1 MSQNLE
7 RNEHTLDDRPDI
19 AVLDDKTS
27 DAAVGDSDAGRDVT
41 YPTVSVIITTYL
53 MARWDW
59 LQECMT
65 SALTQTVPAL
75 EVIVVVD
82 HNQELLE
89 RIVSEVPGVI
99 AVPNIGGRGVSGA
112 RNSGVKASR
121 GEVVA
126 FLDDDAVVTPDWLAT
141 LLRHIVQPDVVG
153 VGCYSDGLWEN
164 PCPAW
169 FPLEFGWTIGV
180 SYAGLP
186 DEPTAMR
193 NVWTC
198 AMLVKR
204 NAFEVVDGFRE
215 DFGKIGNRSLPE
227 DTDLC
232 LRIAAVQENAVW
244 MWDPA
249 KVMKHRVPAG
259 RATFG
264 YLLSRCFLQGWGK
277 AAMARMDGFDES
289 TSSERSYAVRT
300 LPAGVRHGLA
310 DAVRGDFSGLAR
322 SGAIAAAFATAV
334 AGYCWYELESLRHRR
349 PRLALSATCAG
360 LIRRGRRI
368 SAGDCAAAG
377 SDAARAII
385 LPPPEDLANSG
396 AGGAVPPGPGHSVAG
411 NGAGG
416 QPRRGRQGTRAPRS
430 LRYVSASVPAC
441 PTTGRAARP
450 NTPW

>member
-1 MSQNLE
+1 MSQHLE
-7 RNEHTLDDRPDI
+7 SNEHTLNDRPDI
-19 AVLDDKTS
+19 AVLEDETS
-27 DAAVGDSDAGRDVT
+27 EAAVGGTDAGKDVT

-59 LQECMT
+59 LQECMA
-65 SALTQTVPAL
+65 SAQSQTVPPL

-89 RIVSEVPGVI
+89 KLVCEVPGVV
-99 AVPNIGGRGVSGA
+99 AVPNIGDRGVSGA

-141 LLRHIVQPDVVG
+141 LLRHIVQPNVVG

-164 PCPAW
+164 PCPSW
-169 FPLEFGWTIGV
+169 FPGEFGWTIGV
-180 SYAGLP
+180 SYDGLP
-186 DEPTAMR
+186 DEPTAVR

-289 TSSERSYAVRT
+289 TSSERSYALRT
-300 LPAGVRHGLA
+300 LPAGVGRGVG
-310 DAVRGDFSGLAR
+310 DALRGDFSGLAR
-322 SGAIAAAFATAV
+322 SGAIAAAFTMAV
-334 AGYCWYELESLRHRR
+334 AGYCWYELGSLRHRKHGAADS
-349 PRLALSATCAG
+349 LAA
-360 LIRRGRRI
+360 
-368 SAGDCAAAG
+368 
-377 SDAARAII
+377 
-385 LPPPEDLANSG
+385 
-396 AGGAVPPGPGHSVAG
+396 
-411 NGAGG
+411 
-416 QPRRGRQGTRAPRS
+416 
-430 LRYVSASVPAC
+430 
-441 PTTGRAARP
+441 
-450 NTPW
+450 

>member
-1 MSQNLE
+1 MSDSQE
-7 RNEHTLDDRPDI
+7 RIHEILDDGPHI
-19 AVLDDKTS
+19 AVLDEHSNDI
-27 DAAVGDSDAGRDVT
+27 AVSEAVPDSGPA

-53 MARWDW
+53 LERWDW
-59 LQECMT
+59 LTECIA
-65 SALTQTVPAL
+65 SAKTQTVPAS
-75 EVIVVVD
+75 EIIVVVD
-82 HNQELLE
+82 HHQELLE
-89 RIVSEVPGVI
+89 KINREVPGVV

-112 RNSGVKASR
+112 RNSGVKASH

-126 FLDDDAVVTPDWLAT
+126 FLDDDAVVTPQWLST
-141 LLRHIVQPDVVG
+141 LLPHILLPNVVG

-169 FPLEFGWTIGV
+169 FPSEFGWTIGV
-180 SYAGLP
+180 SYQGLP
-186 DEPTAMR
+186 QEPTAVR

-204 NAFEVVDGFRE
+204 SSFDVVDGFRE

-289 TSSERSYAVRT
+289 TSSERSYAMRT
-300 LPAGVRHGLA
+300 LPAGFRRGLG
-310 DAVRGDFSGLAR
+310 DAVRGDVSGLAR
-322 SGAIAAAFATAV
+322 SGAITAAFSMAV
-334 AGYCWYELESLRHRR
+334 AGYFWYLVQS
-349 PRLALSATCAG
+349 
-360 LIRRGRRI
+360 
-368 SAGDCAAAG
+368 
-377 SDAARAII
+377 ARARK
-385 LPPPEDLANSG
+385 
-396 AGGAVPPGPGHSVAG
+396 
-411 NGAGG
+411 
-416 QPRRGRQGTRAPRS
+416 PRAT
-430 LRYVSASVPAC
+430 
-441 PTTGRAARP
+441 AA
-450 NTPW
+450 